1 MFAPRKDK
9 DKEEKIK
16 VTKKQINQS
25 KKLLSY
31 LKPYSFRFAIGGILL
46 IVSTSIGLIFPL
58 MLGQLLGSGTST
70 GKKPDLTD
78 AIHLINSDN
87 ISNVAIALFV
97 LFGIQAVFS
106 FFKVVVFNDFTE
118 LVMRDIRKDTF
129 ERLINKPVNFF
140 HRHTVGE
147 LTSRMTSDISQLN
160 ETLRVTLGEFFR
172 TLVIVVGGVSFLAF
186 ISWKL
191 SLYMLATVPVMAIAA
206 VIFGKYIK
214 KLAKDAQ
221 TETASSN
228 TVVEE
233 TLMGITNVKAFTNEV
248 FLSNRYRSL
257 IENIRKL
264 NVKSGLWRGAFVS
277 FIIFSI
283 FGSIV
288 FVIWQGLLLTQGP
301 TPEMTSADFYSFI
314 LLTIM
319 IAGSF
324 GSLPEM
330 FTNLQKTIG
339 ATAHLMEMIEEP
351 IESEIFNGKKT
362 PSLKGNILFKS
373 VSFYYAARPD
383 VKVLNS
389 IQLEIKQNQTV
400 ALVGPSG
407 AGKSTIASAIQHF
420 YPITEGDIFFE
431 GVSINEINVTHLRE
445 HIAFVPQ
452 EVLLFAG
459 DIAENIQ
466 FGKTD
471 ATEDEIIE
479 AAKKANAWDFIQ
491 SFPDGLK
498 TKVGD
503 RGIQLSGGQK
513 QRIAIARA
521 ILKNPKIL
529 ILDEATSALDSE
541 SEKLV
546 QDALDNLMIGR
557 TSIVIAHRLSTIKSA
572 DQIIVL
578 EKGEIKEKGTHKEL
592 MSLSEGIYSKLI
604 ELQELK

>member
-1 MFAPRKDK
+1 MFAPK
-9 DKEEKIK
+9 KEKREKVK
-16 VTKKQINQS
+16 LSKAQINQS

-31 LKPYSFRFAIGGILL
+31 LKPYSFRFAVGGVLL
-46 IVSTSIGLIFPL
+46 IISTSIGLIFPL
-58 MLGQLLGSGTST
+58 MLGQLLGSGSQSSDTQN
-70 GKKPDLTD
+70 LQD

-87 ISNVAIALFV
+87 ISKVALALFV
-97 LFGIQAVFS
+97 LFGIQAIFS
-106 FFKVVVFNDFTE
+106 FFKVIVFNDFTE
-118 LVMRDIRKDTF
+118 LIMRDIRKDTF
-129 ERLINKPVNFF
+129 NRLINKPIDFF
-140 HRHTVGE
+140 HKHTVGE

-172 TLVIVVGGVSFLAF
+172 TLVIVVGGVGFLAY

-206 VIFGKYIK
+206 VVFGKFIK
-214 KLAKDAQ
+214 RLAKEAQ
-221 TETASSN
+221 TETANSN

-233 TLMGITNVKAFTNEV
+233 TLMGITNVKAFTNEI
-248 FLSNRYRSL
+248 FLAERYRII
-257 IENIRKL
+257 IENIRRL

-288 FVIWQGLLLTQGP
+288 FVIWQGLLLTQGSN
-301 TPEMTSADFYSFI
+301 PEMTSGDFYSFI

-330 FTNLQKTIG
+330 YTNLQKTIG
-339 ATAHLMEMIEEP
+339 ATAHLMEIIDEP
-351 IESEIFNGKKT
+351 IEEEVFKGDET
-362 PSLKGNILFKS
+362 PSIHGNIQFEK
-373 VSFYYAARPD
+373 VCFYYANRPD
-383 VKVLNS
+383 VTVLKDIS
-389 IQLEIKQNQTV
+389 FEVKQNQTI

-420 YPITEGDIFFE
+420 YPVTNGEISFE
-431 GVSINEINVTHLRE
+431 GININRINIEHLRKQ
-445 HIAFVPQ
+445 IAYVPQ

-459 DIAENIQ
+459 NILENIQ

-471 ATEDEIIE
+471 ATEEEIIE
-479 AAKKANAWDFIQ
+479 AAKKANAWEFIQ
-491 SFPDGLK
+491 SFPEGLQ

-546 QDALDNLMIGR
+546 QDALNNLMQGR
-557 TSIVIAHRLSTIKSA
+557 TSIVIAHRLSTIKDA

-578 EKGEIKEKGTHKEL
+578 EKGEIKERGTHQEL
-592 MSLSEGIYSKLI
+592 MELPNGIYNHLI